1 MTRRHFLCRASACL
15 ALFVLAASGSARP
28 AFAAQDTV
36 IYIGADDCKYCREW
50 EAEYERQFKALCA
63 ARHVTFRAVQVATL
77 RNIRDERYW
86 PDDLRPVLSMFS
98 SRTGSPHFLAI
109 SGARVI
115 IDTHGIVNWQKQ
127 ILPLVE

>member
-1 MTRRHFLCRASACL
+1 MTRWHVLCRAGVCL
-15 ALFVLAASGSARP
+15 ALLVLATSGLGRP

-36 IYIGADDCKYCREW
+36 SYIGADDCKYCREW
-50 EAEYERQFKALCA
+50 EAQYERHFKALCA

-86 PDDLRPVLSMFS
+86 PNDLKPVLSMFS
-98 SRTGSPHFLAI
+98 SRSGSPHFLAI
-109 SGARVI
+109 SGSRVI
-115 IDTHGIVNWQKQ
+115 VDTHGIVNWQKQ